1 MLNPR
6 RFSASS
12 APVAELERRT
22 QWRAVAILAFL
33 GILVGLAVV
42 AVIPMIWPPATLTG
56 LPDDPDVSSA
66 VRLVHDRLKFDATGL
81 RFFSALLGDNSVGSP
96 YDGSSQ
102 RLVGRAG
109 AYLGRARA
117 RHPRDA
123 RIAACLAS
131 LDLLRGDVQ
140 RAVQRYRAVLDL
152 GPSYGEGHLG
162 LGVALA
168 LEAAGQTNPLVERAL
183 LLQAI
188 GQFAAVGERDPVYEA
203 ALYNRAVLLVKVGRR
218 EEARRLA
225 RRYFA
230 RDPSSPWAGRLEWAV
245 GMLGR

>member
-1 MLNPR
+1 M
-6 RFSASS
+6 
-12 APVAELERRT
+12 
-22 QWRAVAILAFL
+22 LAFL

-42 AVIPMIWPPATLTG
+42 AAIPLIWPPATLTG
-56 LPDDPDVSSA
+56 LADDPDVSSA
-66 VRLVHDRLKFDATGL
+66 VRLIHNQVKFDAGGL
-81 RFFSALLGDNSVGSP
+81 RFFSALLGDNSVGDA
-96 YDGSSQ
+96 YDRSSL
-102 RLVGRAG
+102 RLVGRTG

-123 RIAACLAS
+123 RIVACLAS
-131 LDLLRGDVQ
+131 LDLVRGDVH
-140 RAVQRYRAVLDL
+140 RAVRDYRAALDL

-168 LEAAGQTNPLVERAL
+168 LEAAAQTNPLAERAL

-188 GQFAAVGERDPVYEA
+188 AQFAAVGQRDPAYES
-203 ALYNRAVLLVKVGRR
+203 ALYNRVVLLVKVGRR

-225 RRYFA
+225 RLYFA
-230 RDPSSPWAGRLEWAV
+230 RDTNSAWAGRLEWAV

>member
-42 AVIPMIWPPATLTG
+42 AVT
-56 LPDDPDVSSA
+56 
-66 VRLVHDRLKFDATGL
+66 
-81 RFFSALLGDNSVGSP
+81 
-96 YDGSSQ
+96 
-102 RLVGRAG
+102 
-109 AYLGRARA
+109 
-117 RHPRDA
+117 
-123 RIAACLAS
+123 
-131 LDLLRGDVQ
+131 
-140 RAVQRYRAVLDL
+140 
-152 GPSYGEGHLG
+152 
-162 LGVALA
+162 

-245 GMLGR
+245 GM